1 MLNIYVCTWYF
12 FNSNSRDS
20 KMWYDLV
27 KMHISTNTTILLSKI
42 VAWVHKFYLK
52 YMRVWIL
59 AVLKILE
66 LFRLNFPI
74 FVYKT
79 GISFPLFCVILIYT
93 FKCFLKVTE

>member
-1 MLNIYVCTWYF
+1 MYVPDISLIQIAEIQKCDMT
-12 FNSNSRDS
+12 
-20 KMWYDLV
+20 V